1 MEARIRA
8 EYAAKFK
15 RIQAEH
21 ALRAKLESEARA
33 KLESEA
39 MAMAATS
46 AKAATQQHAQATPA
60 APLQF
65 PTPASGVM
73 AGPPCKCRCVR
84 DFGNDLCCKGNSR

>member
-21 ALRAKLESEARA
+21 ALRAKLESEG
-33 KLESEA
+33 